1 MASIKDVARHANVSI
16 MTVSRVINHP
26 HLVREDLQAIVKASM
41 QELGYTPN
49 RAARALVSKHTGVI
63 QVIIHEKLDKTD
75 PYALTLLNGV
85 SIGLSQ
91 RHYSLLIL
99 PEYNPSIACD
109 GVIIT
114 GMTQKET
121 PIYKDFNKPIVS
133 FGHNNIDIP
142 FVDIDNFTAQKSITE
157 LCMDRG
163 ASRIAYF
170 GIQSTSPY
178 AKERELGF
186 NAAVKTRKVII
197 SKHKMK
203 NAHKSSYE
211 KAMEIIPV
219 FQPDTIICA
228 SDMLALGVIHACQ
241 SLQIDIPKKIMV
253 TGFDGV
259 FIDQVTRPQLTT
271 VKQPL
276 FEMGKELSSKLIDL
290 IDGKLVEME
299 TFFEPTL
306 LKHETTNK
314 RR

>member
-26 HLVREDLQAIVKASM
+26 HLVREDLQILVRASM
-41 QELGYTPN
+41 QELDYTPN

-63 QVIIHEKLDKTD
+63 QVVIHEKLDKTD
-75 PYALTLLNGV
+75 PYALTLLNGI

-99 PEYNPSIACD
+99 PEYNPNIACD
-109 GVIIT
+109 GLIIT
-114 GMTQKET
+114 GMTKKEGAY
-121 PIYKDFNKPIVS
+121 YKDIQKPMVA
-133 FGHNNIDIP
+133 FGHNNFAIP

-157 LCMDRG
+157 LCMDKG

-170 GIQSTSPY
+170 GIQTTSPY
-178 AKERELGF
+178 SKERELGF
-186 NAAVKTRKVII
+186 SAATKLRKVII
-197 SKHKMK
+197 SKHKMA
-203 NAHKSSYE
+203 NNHLKSFE
-211 KAMEIIPV
+211 KAIEILPV

-241 SLQIDIPKKIMV
+241 HLNIQIPNDVVI

-259 FIDQVTRPQLTT
+259 FIDEVTKPKLTT

-276 FEMGKELSSKLIDL
+276 FEMGQSLAAKLIDL
-290 IDGKLVEME
+290 IDGKSVELE
-299 TFFEPTL
+299 TFFEPTVS
-306 LKHETTNK
+306 KNETTK
-314 RR
+314 

>member
-26 HLVREDLQAIVKASM
+26 HLVREDLQKLVRASM
-41 QELGYTPN
+41 KELGYTPN

-63 QVIIHEKLDKTD
+63 QVIIHEKLGKTD
-75 PYALTLLNGV
+75 PYALTLLNGI

-99 PEYNPSIACD
+99 PEYNPEIACD

-114 GMTQKET
+114 GLSSKET
-121 PIYKDFNKPIVS
+121 PIYQNFSKPIVS

-157 LCMDRG
+157 LCMDKG
-163 ASRIAYF
+163 AARIAYF

-178 AKERELGF
+178 ATERELGF
-186 NAAVKTRKVII
+186 SAATKMRKVVI
-197 SKHKMK
+197 SKHKMD
-203 NAHKSSYE
+203 NTHQKSVA
-211 KAMEIIPV
+211 KALEIIPV
-219 FQPDTIICA
+219 FQPDTIVCA

-241 SLQIDIPKKIMV
+241 ELDISIPNQIMV

-276 FEMGKELSSKLIDL
+276 FEMGRSLAEKLIEL
-290 IDGKLVEME
+290 IDGKSVDLE
-299 TFFEPTL
+299 TFFEPL
-306 LKHETTNK
+306 LIKNETTK
-314 RR
+314 